1 MNDINQKKFIENSV
15 LPISISGM
23 EKIIEQMKKCVCKI
37 HKKNGKEATGFFCKI
52 PFPDNSHL
60 IPLLIT
66 NNHILDSN
74 DIVVNSSIIISVNDE
89 KEYKCIII
97 IDESRKVFT
106 SKELDVTFIEI
117 KENEDK
123 IYNFLELDEKINENS
138 NILNEIYNQKS
149 VYILNY
155 QEGNNILASYGII
168 SNINNNLIYHKCITK
183 EGSSGSPILLLNNFK
198 VIGIHR
204 GYTHIFNFNNGIFIQ
219 RPIIEFL
226 NNFNNIKKNND
237 DNNKNEIK
245 KVDFNNNIYN
255 EMNIF
260 YEIKVENKI
269 KIFGKNFVDNN
280 RNNCK
285 IIINN
290 KERKICEYLNINEN
304 MRKNDKLKIKLKEIK
319 TITDMSYMFC
329 GCSSLISIPDISNW
343 NTSKVE
349 NMSFLFGGNYDR
361 ICEKKKIL
369 IK

>member
-1 MNDINQKKFIENSV
+1 MNDINQEKFIENSV

-168 SNINNNLIYHKCITK
+168 SNINNNLI
-183 EGSSGSPILLLNNFK
+183 
-198 VIGIHR
+198 
-204 GYTHIFNFNNGIFIQ
+204 FI
-219 RPIIEFL
+219 
-226 NNFNNIKKNND
+226 N
-237 DNNKNEIK
+237 
-245 KVDFNNNIYN
+245 V
-255 EMNIF
+255 
-260 YEIKVENKI
+260 
-269 KIFGKNFVDNN
+269 
-280 RNNCK
+280 
-285 IIINN
+285 
-290 KERKICEYLNINEN
+290 
-304 MRKNDKLKIKLKEIK
+304 
-319 TITDMSYMFC
+319 
-329 GCSSLISIPDISNW
+329 
-343 NTSKVE
+343 
-349 NMSFLFGGNYDR
+349 
-361 ICEKKKIL
+361 
-369 IK
+369 